1 MFAEQRSLRF
11 GYLGRVGEKIARLP
25 CFHTTHTFAQLMT
38 RLLTG
43 TTWRANDS
51 ITTTLP

>member
-25 CFHTTHTFAQLMT
+25 RFHTTLVSCKI
-38 RLLTG
+38 LL
-43 TTWRANDS
+43 RS
-51 ITTTLP
+51 K